1 MKKAKS
7 KPTLREQLAAPFDP
21 AELRWKPG
29 SKSGD
34 KKRAMIMPYVTGRA
48 IMDRLDLV
56 FGPAGWSDSYE
67 RIDGK
72 AWRCRI
78 TATIDGRDVFKEGL
92 SDEPQIEAIKGGASG
107 ALKRAAVKWGIGRY
121 LYRLPA
127 VWVDI
132 KNGYARGNAVDIRDG
147 REHLGHCVPPALPDW
162 ARPAGHSKPQ
172 ATAPSKP
179 RKPPEPLPK
188 HDPSWHRGKGAFF
201 ASLNDLGLSDEGLQ
215 YAHICRFLAHHKRPR
230 PSAMDDATRDKLIG
244 WLSIADVWDG
254 FVQFCNLDVG
264 GQAK

>member
-1 MKKAKS
+1 MAKQQNKS
-7 KPTLREQLAAPFDP
+7 KPTLQEQLAAPFDP

-34 KKRAMIMPYVTGRA
+34 RSRAMIMPYVTGRA

-92 SDEPQIEAIKGGASG
+92 SDEPQFEAIKGGASG

-162 ARPAGHSKPQ
+162 ARPAGHSTP
-172 ATAPSKP
+172 APVTTTP
-179 RKPPEPLPK
+179 A
-188 HDPSWHRGKGAFF
+188 HDLSWERDKGAFF
-201 ASLNDLGLSDEGLQ
+201 AALNDLGLSAEGLQ
-215 YAHICRFLAHHKRPR
+215 YAHLCRFLAHHKRPR
-230 PSAMDDATRDKLIG
+230 PSAMTADTRDKLIG
-244 WLSIADVWDG
+244 WLSNVDVWDG
-254 FVQFCNLDVG
+254 FVQFCNLEPG
-264 GQAK
+264 GSAK

>member
-1 MKKAKS
+1 MAKQQNKS
-7 KPTLREQLAAPFDP
+7 KPTLQEQLAAPFDP

-34 KKRAMIMPYVTGRA
+34 RSRAMIMPYVTGRA

-92 SDEPQIEAIKGGASG
+92 SDEPQFEAIKGGASG

-162 ARPAGHSKPQ
+162 ARPAGHSTP
-172 ATAPSKP
+172 APVTFRSGTGSFSSALSSVVEP
-179 RKPPEPLPK
+179 RMSRSPRPMARSGRSPLPT
-188 HDPSWHRGKGAFF
+188 
-201 ASLNDLGLSDEGLQ
+201 SLWGGLI
-215 YAHICRFLAHHKRPR
+215 ALA
-230 PSAMDDATRDKLIG
+230 IG
-244 WLSIADVWDG
+244 SES
-254 FVQFCNLDVG
+254 NESR
-264 GQAK
+264 